1 MYMESGLVT
10 ERHIVHMTKQRTS
23 GLLKS
28 IGICIPTMSID
39 IDKKVLL
46 GIFDQVHIGKVKDIR
61 IHVNKKF
68 NSSSAFVWFEKL
80 NFNTT
85 DMVDEIIRTLQENK
99 PVCIMYSFPNFIQC
113 YKLKE
118 RKE

>member
-1 MYMESGLVT
+1 M
-10 ERHIVHMTKQRTS
+10 KQHTS
-23 GLLKS
+23 GFLKS

-39 IDKKVLL
+39 INKQVLL
-46 GIFDQVHIGKVKDIR
+46 DILDQVHIGKVKDIH

-68 NSSSAFVWFEKL
+68 NSSSAFVWFENL
-80 NFNTT
+80 NFNST
-85 DMVDEIIRTLQENK
+85 DKVDEIIRTLHENK

-118 RKE
+118 RKK